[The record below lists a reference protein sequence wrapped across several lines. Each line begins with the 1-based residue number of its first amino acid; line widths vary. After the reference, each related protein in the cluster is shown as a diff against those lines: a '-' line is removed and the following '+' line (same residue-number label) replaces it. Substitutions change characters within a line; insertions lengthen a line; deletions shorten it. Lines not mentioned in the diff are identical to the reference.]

1 MTELKQLPRD
11 KKGNILKKFEA
22 NGTTYKILDASQ
34 TMSLARYTEFSRMS
48 AVVGF
53 GVNFEGMLTHLQE
66 IQKLVFDIDAKN
78 SLTKKGAILKVESLL
93 ELIIKTSQERF
104 DQAFYFCTLFIVKE
118 GEDLT
123 AWDFDEATEKVE
135 DWNAAGYS
143 AEDFFF
149 VCANTIPSFIGAWKE
164 MKKTVQSRVIASI
177 LD

>member
-1 MTELKQLPRD
+1 MTELKQLPRE
-11 KKGNILKKFEA
+11 KNGTISRKFVA
-22 NGTTYKILDASQ
+22 NGTTYKILDASA

-104 DQAFYFCTLFIVKE
+104 DQAFYFCTLFIVRE

-123 AWDFDEATEKVE
+123 VWDFDEQSEKVA
-135 DWNAAGYS
+135 DWNLEGYS
-143 AEDFFF
+143 AEDFFLL
-149 VCANTIPSFIGAWKE
+149 CANTIPNFIASWQE
-164 MKKTVQSRVIASI
+164 MKKTVQNRVIDSI
-177 LD
+177 LA

>member
-1 MTELKQLPRD
+1 MTELKQLPRE
-11 KKGNILKKFEA
+11 KNGTIARKFVA
-22 NGTTYKILDASQ
+22 NGTTYKILDASA

-104 DQAFYFCTLFIVKE
+104 DQAFYFCTLFIVRE

-123 AWDFDEATEKVE
+123 IWDFDDATDKVN
-135 DWNAAGYS
+135 DWNTEGYS
-143 AEDFFF
+143 ANDFFS
-149 VCANTIPSFIGAWKE
+149 VAASTIPNFAQAWHQ
-164 MKKTVQSRVIASI
+164 MKKEVEDHVISTISA
-177 LD
+177 